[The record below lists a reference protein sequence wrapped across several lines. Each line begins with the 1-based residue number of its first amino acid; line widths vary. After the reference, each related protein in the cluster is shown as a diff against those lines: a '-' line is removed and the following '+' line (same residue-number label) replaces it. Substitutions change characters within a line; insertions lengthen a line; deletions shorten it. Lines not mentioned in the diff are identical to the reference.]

1 MSRTPRIVI
10 AGQALHLVQRGNN
23 RQAVFFSKEDYE
35 KYLDVLKLAADK
47 HGLRGSRLCLDDK

>member
-1 MSRTPRIVI
+1 MARTPRIVI

-35 KYLDVLKLAADK
+35 KYLDALKLAAD
-47 HGLRGSRLCLDDK
+47 